1 MGRGTFF
8 LLRRNGLRLT
18 ISVAA
23 LVLLGPLAIGAETPP
38 APGALFNVRDYG
50 ARGDGSGDDAA
61 AINRAMAA
69 AVKQGPGA
77 TVFLPAGTY
86 ALGSPGIP
94 GRGAHL
100 ILSGADGLTVK
111 GEKGTVLMWRDM
123 SRDLM
128 RIAKG
133 RNVTVRDLTLDANPL
148 PYTQGVITAVDP
160 TAHTVDLQVGKGYDD
175 LDRPD
180 FNGLS
185 EFRICDSDFDD
196 GWKEDQYFPHIQN
209 RQRLGADSWRITIS
223 KGYQVQ
229 PGLVGR
235 RWMAWPRTHRGWSFL
250 IGDSTN
256 CTVEDVRI
264 YATGSGAFSLY
275 HNPGN
280 VTVRHV
286 YLGPPPGSDR
296 IFCGGGGAMSF
307 FNRGTVTVEE
317 CDFSH
322 VDDDD
327 FNLGS
332 HFVRVVEKIDPS
344 TCRAEA
350 WPGDFQAGDTVAL
363 WDWQNKTVRLTAK
376 VVEARQEPD
385 KRWWVRFDRA
395 MPFGQVGPGPA
406 RDIDFHKQLTAQEFD
421 GIDRLADLDSAGS
434 CILRGNTMSSMR
446 ARCFLVKTQHSLI
459 ENNVFH
465 DTHMPAIL
473 AGPEFFWGEG
483 PELTGLEIRGN
494 TFRNIDEPNI
504 SVATF
509 VSPTGTANRA
519 VTIENNVFE
528 DYGRTAVIYMTKD
541 PRGAVIHVQNTD
553 GVVIRHNRIGARQP
567 GCPEVDPIQVDPAT
581 CRAVQVSQ

>member
-1 MGRGTFF
+1 MTKRDWRRMAMG
-8 LLRRNGLRLT
+8 
-18 ISVAA
+18 AMA
-23 LVLLGPLAIGAETPP
+23 LVLLGRWAMGAEVPP
-38 APGALFNVRDYG
+38 PSGAVFNVKDYG
-50 ARGDGSGDDAA
+50 AKGDGSTDDGA
-61 AINRAMAA
+61 AINRTLAA
-69 AVKQGPGA
+69 AVRQGPGA
-77 TVFLPAGTY
+77 TVYLPAGTY
-86 ALGSPGIP
+86 AVGSPGIP

-100 ILSGADGLTVK
+100 ILSGADSLILK

-123 SRDLM
+123 SRDLV
-128 RIAKG
+128 RIDKS

-148 PYTQGVITAVDP
+148 PYTQGVITAVDS
-160 TAHTVDLQVGKGYDD
+160 TAHTVDLQVEKRYDD

-180 FNGLS
+180 FKDLS
-185 EFRICDSDFDD
+185 EFRICDSDFAD
-196 GWKEDQYFPHIQN
+196 GWKEDQYFPHIKN
-209 RQRLGADSWRITIS
+209 RTQLGPDSWRITVS
-223 KGYQVQ
+223 KGYEFL

-235 RWMAWPRTHRGWSFL
+235 KWMAWPRVHHGWSFL
-250 IGDSTN
+250 IGGSTG
-256 CTVEDVRI
+256 CVVEDVRI
-264 YATGSGAFSLY
+264 YETGSGAFNLY

-307 FNRGTVTVEE
+307 FNRGTVTVED

-363 WDWQNKTVRLTAK
+363 WDWQNKIVRITGK
-376 VVEARQEPD
+376 IVEARQEPD

-395 MPFGQVGPGPA
+395 MPFGLVGAGPVSNP
-406 RDIDFHKQLTAQEFD
+406 DFHKQLIAQEFD

-434 CILRGNTMSSMR
+434 CVLRGNSMSSMR
-446 ARCFLVKTQHSLI
+446 ARCFLVKTQHSTI
-459 ENNVFH
+459 ENNIFH

-494 TFRNIDEPNI
+494 TFRNIDAPNI

-509 VSPTGTANRA
+509 VSPTGIANRG
-519 VTIENNVFE
+519 VTIENNTFE
-528 DYGRTAVIYMTKD
+528 NYGRTAVIYMAKD

-553 GVVIRHNRIGARQP
+553 GVVIRNNHIGPRQA
-567 GCPEVDPIQVDPAT
+567 GCPVVDPIQVDPAT
-581 CRAVQVSQ
+581 CRNVQISP